1 MYVMFQVVWR
11 MNRIVLIMVQGKLFL
26 IVEL

>member
-1 MYVMFQVVWR
+1 MYVMLQVVR
-11 MNRIVLIMVQGKLFL
+11 LMNRIVLITVQGKLFL